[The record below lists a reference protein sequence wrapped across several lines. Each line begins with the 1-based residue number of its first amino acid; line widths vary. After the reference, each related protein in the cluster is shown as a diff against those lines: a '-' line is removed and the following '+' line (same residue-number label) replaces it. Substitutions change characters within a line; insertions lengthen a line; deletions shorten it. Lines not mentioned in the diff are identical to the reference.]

1 MGCVVAL
8 LPVEW
13 ESEVWGM
20 LYNTQQP
27 REAEGWSFMAR
38 FPERHGAREAERK
51 EFIRWHCLCD
61 SHTHEAALC
70 VRTSALLKTY
80 IEHVMGVDIM
90 EEMKLWKIK
99 ETAEDDNAKHWRTL
113 RSLVK

>member
-1 MGCVVAL
+1 M
-8 LPVEW
+8 
-13 ESEVWGM
+13 
-20 LYNTQQP
+20 
-27 REAEGWSFMAR
+27 
-38 FPERHGAREAERK
+38 
-51 EFIRWHCLCD
+51 CD

-99 ETAEDDNAKHWRTL
+99 ETAEDDNAKH
-113 RSLVK
+113 